1 MTRRPVP
8 ILTLAHCRANVQNL
22 SRTKSDSKSKSQSP
36 QPPPKPS
43 ITTSGSTPGPSSPA
57 AASPIDRT
65 SGGSPL
71 NQNSNA
77 TLGSSPS
84 PGNGGLGAPLAPR
97 RSPVA
102 DKTSPAPPLVVISG
116 APNAAPVNSEMP
128 TDPIP
133 HSPHTRGFASPER
146 SLGPDGQ
153 PTPPR
158 AGPLQRLRG
167 GPKDTIP
174 IVGKAPRK
182 QRSSRF
188 YVSDKVE
195 IEKLPA
201 FTGES
206 CNA

>member
-1 MTRRPVP
+1 MVIPPSYTPP
-8 ILTLAHCRANVQNL
+8 PCKTNNQNL

-36 QPPPKPS
+36 QPPSKPGLN
-43 ITTSGSTPGPSSPA
+43 TSNSTPGPSSPA
-57 AASPIDRT
+57 TASPIDRQ
-65 SGGSPL
+65 SAGSPL
-71 NQNSNA
+71 SQNN
-77 TLGSSPS
+77 TGGLLGTSPS
-84 PGNGGLGAPLAPR
+84 PAHGPSAPLGPR

-128 TDPIP
+128 SDPIP
-133 HSPHTRGFASPER
+133 HSPHSRGFASPDR
-146 SLGPDGQ
+146 SLGPDGG

-188 YVSDKVE
+188 YASDKVE

-201 FTGES
+201 FAGKFR
-206 CNA
+206 

>member
-1 MTRRPVP
+1 M
-8 ILTLAHCRANVQNL
+8 
-22 SRTKSDSKSKSQSP
+22 
-36 QPPPKPS
+36 
-43 ITTSGSTPGPSSPA
+43 
-57 AASPIDRT
+57 
-65 SGGSPL
+65 
-71 NQNSNA
+71 
-77 TLGSSPS
+77 LGSSPS
-84 PGNGGLGAPLAPR
+84 PASGGAPLGPR

-116 APNAAPVNSEMP
+116 APNAGPVNSEMP

-146 SLGPDGQ
+146 TLGPDGQ

-195 IEKLPA
+195 IEKLPNFSGTSQA
-201 FTGES
+201 CLLVIQTLMSRYPTRGTK
-206 CNA
+206 